1 MEAHWELLFA
11 HVLQFRYVYPGER
24 DVIPNWLLEELQ
36 SRVSAQLSVPV
47 PAEAVC
53 RGPLLS
59 KTQYTIDID
68 QWGYRER

>member
-1 MEAHWELLFA
+1 
-11 HVLQFRYVYPGER
+11 
-24 DVIPNWLLEELQ
+24 
-36 SRVSAQLSVPV
+36 VSAQLSVPV